1 MTLSIT
7 GTDVCLAAR
16 ELIGTPY
23 LHQGRKAG
31 MGIDCIGVPIVVA
44 DRLGLGN
51 FDRLDYSKTPDG
63 TLLDKIAEV
72 CNSSVIL
79 SPGVLLVFKI
89 KFVPQHCAI
98 VSNYSRLLG
107 KNTISQNATYKE
119 SNTLGIIHAW
129 DVVGK
134 VVEHQ
139 LTSDWMNRIVGC
151 YGFPGVKY
159 D

>member
-1 MTLSIT
+1 MIT

-23 LHQGRKAG
+23 LHQGRKIG
-31 MGIDCIGVPIVVA
+31 MGIDCIGVPILVA

-51 FDRLDYSKTPDG
+51 FDRLDYGRTQDG

-72 CNSSVIL
+72 CNSSVVL

-98 VSNYSRLLG
+98 VSN
-107 KNTISQNATYKE
+107 YKE

-139 LTSDWMNRIVGC
+139 LTLDWMNRIVGC
-151 YGFPGVKY
+151 YGFPGVRY